1 MDVHMKE
8 VILCWISKGIIQ
20 YTIFR
25 KNEEARWVFLA
36 FTLSRI
42 SIQNLTWARDYQTFI
57 AELSYTQCYLHRGLQ
72 EEIGLPVEGM
82 WG

>member
-20 YTIFR
+20 YTILR

-42 SIQNLTWARDYQTFI
+42 SIQNLT
-57 AELSYTQCYLHRGLQ
+57 
-72 EEIGLPVEGM
+72 
-82 WG
+82 